1 MIKEKDS
8 SGEIISPDTPG
19 INPLFQRHVVAYD
32 FCLPYIKGQKA
43 LEIGFG
49 EGYGAGSLSKDAL
62 AYDAVDVTD
71 EWLNHAREKY
81 GSEKLSFNLYDGNR
95 LPCDDDSI
103 DVVVSMQVIEHV
115 KDYFSYLKDIRR
127 VIKPSGLA
135 ILGTPN
141 KKMMISGINPYHYK
155 EFALGELQY
164 DLEKVF
170 GAVDIYGIFGSERY
184 MLLKEEEQ
192 RLAKKILMLDP
203 FELRRLVPR
212 PLIRWFYALAFKFVN
227 MKTEEK
233 QGEKGGDIT
242 VADFFFSRDNLENA
256 LDFICVCKP

>member
-1 MIKEKDS
+1 MAQEKSS

-32 FCLPYIKGQKA
+32 FCLSYVKDKKV

-49 EGYGAGSLSKDAL
+49 EGYGAGQLAANCL

-71 EWLNHAREKY
+71 EWLTHARGKY
-81 GSEKLSFNLYDGNR
+81 GNEKLRFNIYDGSS
-95 LPCDDDSI
+95 LPYDDESI

-115 KDYFSYLKDIRR
+115 KDYFSYLKDIKR
-127 VIKPSGLA
+127 VLKPSGIAVLS
-135 ILGTPN
+135 TPN
-141 KKMMISGINPYHYK
+141 KKTMISGINPYHYK
-155 EFALGELQY
+155 EFALDELQD

-170 GAVDIYGIFGSERY
+170 GSVEIHGIFGSERY
-184 MLLKEEEQ
+184 MALKKEEQ
-192 RLAKKILMLDP
+192 RLAKKVLMLDP

-212 PLIRWFYALAFKFVN
+212 PLIRSLYAIAFKFVN

-233 QGEKGGDIT
+233 QGEKGGNIT
-242 VADFFFSRDNLENA
+242 VSDFFFSKDNVYDA
-256 LDFICVCKP
+256 LDFVCVCS

>member
-1 MIKEKDS
+1 MTKEKDS
-8 SGEIISPDTPG
+8 SGEIISPATPG

-32 FCLPYIKGQKA
+32 FCVPYVKGKKV

-49 EGYGAGSLSKDAL
+49 EGYGAASLSESCS
-62 AYDAVDVTD
+62 AYDAVDITD
-71 EWLNHAREKY
+71 EWLKHAREKY

-95 LPCDDDSI
+95 LPYDDGSI
-103 DVVVSMQVIEHV
+103 DVIVSMQVIEHV

-127 VIKPSGLA
+127 VLKPSGIA
-135 ILGTPN
+135 ILSTPN
-141 KKMMISGINPYHYK
+141 KKTMISGINPYHYK
-155 EFALGELQY
+155 EFALDELQD

-170 GAVDIYGIFGSERY
+170 GTVEIHGIFGSERY
-184 MLLKEEEQ
+184 MTLKEEEQ

-212 PLIRWFYALAFKFVN
+212 PLIRWLYALAFKFVN

-242 VADFFFSRDNLENA
+242 VSDFSFSIDNVDNS
-256 LDFICVCKP
+256 LDLICVCRP